1 MIPMKMNRYWLM
13 LFGALAFAYSSHA
26 QKVIPVEDRM
36 LRDSIGENATRNTKQ
51 VGLLLAIQR
60 MTKNTRDD
68 VEATQRLQYDYQ
80 AFLKQTGSTASLR
93 VSDAEAEQQA
103 TSLSASASAHLGAYS
118 FADHLQEV
126 YSEQTEPMTKSQVL
140 YEQLIPYD
148 EVQSGQTTVF
158 TELPSFE
165 AYQKT
170 RQLNVSALEEMSQ
183 RRKLQLAQTYRQFAQ
198 QKVAQA
204 DELQQ
209 LLTTD
214 QSFSMT
220 EAERLET
227 LRRVQNHLQSSQ
239 QLKAKADELIRQTS
253 RPSFQ
258 KSQAINSFRQAQE
271 RQVIATTPVF

>member
-1 MIPMKMNRYWLM
+1 MKMNRYWLS
-13 LFGALAFAYSSHA
+13 LFGVLVFAYTSHA

-51 VGLLLAIQR
+51 AGLLFAIQR

-68 VEATQRLQYDYQ
+68 VEATQQLQYDYQ
-80 AFLKQTGSTASLR
+80 TFLKQTTSTASLR

-103 TSLSASASAHLGAYS
+103 TGLSASASVHLGAYS

-140 YEQLIPYD
+140 YERLIPYD
-148 EVQSGQTTVF
+148 ETIVF
-158 TELPSFE
+158 TELSSFDT
-165 AYQKT
+165 YQKA

-183 RRKLQLAQTYRQFAQ
+183 RRKLQLAQTYRQLAQ

-271 RQVIATTPVF
+271 RQVITTTPVF

>member
-1 MIPMKMNRYWLM
+1 MKMNRYWLS
-13 LFGALAFAYSSHA
+13 LFGALAFAHSSHA

-51 VGLLLAIQR
+51 SGLLLAIQR
-60 MTKNTRDD
+60 MIKNTRDD
-68 VEATQRLQYDYQ
+68 VEATQQLQYDYR

-103 TSLSASASAHLGAYS
+103 VGLSASVSAHLGAYS
-118 FADHLQEV
+118 FADYLQEV
-126 YSEQTEPMTKSQVL
+126 YSAQTEPMTKSQAL
-140 YEQLIPYD
+140 YEWITPYD
-148 EVQSGQTTVF
+148 ETLVF

-165 AYQKT
+165 AYQNA

-204 DELQQ
+204 DELRQ

-227 LRRVQNHLQSSQ
+227 LRRVQDYLQSSQ
-239 QLKAKADELIRQTS
+239 QLKAKADELIRQTT

>member
-1 MIPMKMNRYWLM
+1 MNRCWLS
-13 LFGALAFAYSSHA
+13 LFGALSFAYASYA

-51 VGLLLAIQR
+51 AGLLLAIQR

-68 VEATQRLQYDYQ
+68 VEATQQLQYDYQ
-80 AFLKQTGSTASLR
+80 TFLKQATSTASLR
-93 VSDAEAEQQA
+93 VADAEAKQQA
-103 TSLSASASAHLGAYS
+103 TDLSASVSAHLGAYS
-118 FADHLQEV
+118 FADHLQEAH
-126 YSEQTEPMTKSQVL
+126 SEQAEPMTKSQVL
-140 YEQLIPYD
+140 YERLIPYD
-148 EVQSGQTTVF
+148 KTLVF
-158 TELPSFE
+158 TELSSFN
-165 AYQKT
+165 AYQKA

-204 DELQQ
+204 DELRQ

-227 LRRVQNHLQSSQ
+227 LRRVQDHLQSSQ
-239 QLKAKADELIRQTS
+239 QLNAKADELIQQTTH
-253 RPSFQ
+253 PSFQ

-271 RQVIATTPVF
+271 RQVIATTPIF